1 MGICLSSRPHVR
13 VSSESLSS
21 VSYTHLDVYKRQ
33 AMLQKG
39 EKNYDLLIIGF
50 EANGRF
56 SRIGQIFLSSEA
68 KNGINFAKIESK
80 SLDNLFANLRISYI
94 PEKTKEILYQ
104 I

>member
-1 MGICLSSRPHVR
+1 MGIGIKTETTVMTSK
-13 VSSESLSS
+13 
-21 VSYTHLDVYKRQ
+21 DFG